1 MRVLSALEWLNV
13 WEHGQAQS
21 LPARA
26 LAILAAACPDTPPE
40 TLARLNIGQRDACLL
55 TLREWTF
62 GPQLA
67 GLAMCPSCGERL
79 ELTCNVADIQAPS
92 PDASESTLSL
102 HMAGYEVC
110 FRLPNSLDLMA
121 VAASTDEALPHQQL
135 LERCLLAVRYQGIE
149 QAIDQLPTDVE
160 QAVGARMA
168 QADPQA
174 DVQLALS
181 CPGCRHHWQAPFD
194 IVSFFWNEL
203 NAWACRILRDVHT
216 LASAYG
222 WREADILAMSS
233 WRRQVYLEMVNG

>member
-1 MRVLSALEWLNV
+1 MI
-13 WEHGQAQS
+13 S
-21 LPARA
+21 LPIP
-26 LAILAAACPDTPPE
+26 L
-40 TLARLNIGQRDACLL
+40 
-55 TLREWTF
+55 
-62 GPQLA
+62 
-67 GLAMCPSCGERL
+67 
-79 ELTCNVADIQAPS
+79 
-92 PDASESTLSL
+92 
-102 HMAGYEVC
+102 
-110 FRLPNSLDLMA
+110 A

-135 LERCLLAVRYQGIE
+135 LERCLLAVRYQGTE

-203 NAWACRILRDVHT
+203 HAWACRILRDVHT